1 MKKYNDRDNTPLR
14 FHNFLKNISFPLSL
28 VYYSIMIIYNL
39 VVYGI
44 ESFATLFIIDYA
56 FMTAAI
62 VLIIIALHGLSKWK
76 YSAWKCTV
84 GLFIMT
90 LTYNVLYLTI
100 LTVFNL
106 SGDGETVM
114 DALQSIVI
122 SPFILVYYFKR
133 KALFSDSAL
142 QTFEVVTFDEKEEKL
157 RKETREI
164 DTIKFSPEKFA
175 DNGTYYAIVTVK
187 EGKRLRTYCTK
198 DELKKQIESTKAKKK
213 FCQKC
218 GTELLQDGSFC
229 HKCGSVMGQVSDQ
242 CNNKYQKYET
252 CIFNAESK
260 TLSKE
265 NIEIDIIKFPPEKFA
280 DNGTYYA
287 IRTIKDGKKV
297 RIYYP
302 KSVWDKK
309 IESHL

>member
-1 MKKYNDRDNTPLR
+1 MFVIFSDNEIVSSRYMPSVVAAL
-14 FHNFLKNISFPLSL
+14 I
-28 VYYSIMIIYNL
+28 
-39 VVYGI
+39 VYGI
-44 ESFATLFIIDYA
+44 LFPLEYKYWKKRIYLFDD
-56 FMTAAI
+56 
-62 VLIIIALHGLSKWK
+62 SKQ
-76 YSAWKCTV
+76 
-84 GLFIMT
+84 FIT
-90 LTYNVLYLTI
+90 DSDNYDEAHLNY
-100 LTVFNL
+100 
-106 SGDGETVM
+106 
-114 DALQSIVI
+114 
-122 SPFILVYYFKR
+122 K
-133 KALFSDSAL
+133 SDSAL

-229 HKCGSVMGQVSDQ
+229 HKCGSVMGQLSDQ